1 MPEFSGDSLSVPE
14 DTVYKKVKLN
24 TGCGKIIL
32 MVGWSESLN
41 KVIDV
46 YTIVNSTGGCR
57 LNIQGL
63 AITISQYLRLG
74 GNINKLLEKSKE
86 AGNCGSYQFRR
97 GQRQKDL
104 CGKSCFNGIV
114 KTIAEFK
121 PQVSPSL
128 VQNLSEEN
136 LNWRIRAKEL
146 NKLY

>member
-1 MPEFSGDSLSVPE
+1 M
-14 DTVYKKVKLN
+14 
-24 TGCGKIIL
+24 
-32 MVGWSESLN
+32 
-41 KVIDV
+41 
-46 YTIVNSTGGCR
+46 
-57 LNIQGL
+57 
-63 AITISQYLRLG
+63 G

-86 AGNCGSYQFRR
+86 AGNCGSYQFKR

-136 LNWRIRAKEL
+136 LNSVEYEQKGIEQTLVECPSCKRHTLRKTEGCYSCTHCGYS
-146 NKLY
+146 KCE